1 MNVMS
6 WTVRIP
12 FDTYRAAVIGE
23 LLDGYC
29 DPAAASKFDELNE
42 LDIRERFGGMSP
54 EMAASKFLDYLDGE
68 S

>member
-12 FDTYRAAVIGE
+12 FDTYRDAVIIQ
-23 LLDGYC
+23 LQDTYC
-29 DPAAASKFDELNE
+29 DPAAATKFDELNE

-54 EMAASKFLDYLDGE
+54 EMAASRFLDYLDGE